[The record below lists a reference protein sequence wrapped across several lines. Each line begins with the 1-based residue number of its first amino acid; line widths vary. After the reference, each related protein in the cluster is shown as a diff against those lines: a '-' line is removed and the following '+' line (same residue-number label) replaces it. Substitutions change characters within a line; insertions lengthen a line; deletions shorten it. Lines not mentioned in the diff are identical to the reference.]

1 MQETKGIKDHI
12 SFSIY
17 RDVQDYLGS
26 VDFHSTENQIEQKD
40 YSSKIFDFSS
50 TFLRF
55 LGKQTDCQREHEL
68 TVKLDLE
75 LSTELV
81 KWKEN
86 PERVVFMER
95 GNRDRPENLFLWYF
109 F

>member
-55 LGKQTDCQREHEL
+55 LVKQTDCQREHEL

-75 LSTELV
+75 LSRARE
-81 KWKEN
+81 
-86 PERVVFMER
+86 MEGESR
-95 GNRDRPENLFLWYF
+95 EGRIYGEGKQGQT
-109 F
+109 